1 MKSKQDKAQYDMNY
15 QKNKMSRITLWINL
29 DKDADLIEWLNHS
42 KTSKSELI
50 KTALRNELK
59 HSKTNL

>member
-1 MKSKQDKAQYDMNY
+1 
-15 QKNKMSRITLWINL
+15 MSRITLWFNL
-29 DKDADLIEWLNHS
+29 DKDKDLIEWLNHS

>member
-15 QKNKMSRITLWINL
+15 QKNKMSRITLWFNL

-42 KTSKSELI
+42 KTSKSELC
-50 KTALRNELK
+50 
-59 HSKTNL
+59 

>member
-15 QKNKMSRITLWINL
+15 QKNKMSRITLWFNL

-42 KTSKSELI
+42 TTSKSEFI
-50 KTALRNELK
+50 KTALRNEIK
-59 HSKTNL
+59 RSKINL